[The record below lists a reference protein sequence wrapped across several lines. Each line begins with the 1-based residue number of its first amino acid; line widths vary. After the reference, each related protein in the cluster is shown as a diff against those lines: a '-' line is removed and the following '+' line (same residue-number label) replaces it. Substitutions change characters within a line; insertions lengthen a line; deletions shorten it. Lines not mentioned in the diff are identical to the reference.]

1 MMGQITESYDAESC
15 KQIVGIMSIV
25 YRPLSLQ
32 ELAPLVESP
41 ECLKLE
47 DLEEIVK
54 LCGSFLILREGI
66 IYFLHQSAKDY
77 LLRNAANTIFLSG
90 MRGGHYTICQRSLK
104 LMSQI
109 LRRDIY
115 NMDNW
120 GIPPTQIT
128 PPDPDPLAAVRYSCV
143 YWANHLAEC
152 QPNEQ
157 IQNNSLQDDGIVYR
171 FLREHYLHWLEALSI
186 IESLPQGVLAISKLK
201 ELVLG
206 KPTELGKLIHDAYRF
221 IRHNML
227 AIESSPLQVYASA
240 LFFTPCQSLIRE
252 LFKVEKPSWLS
263 LKPAVEDQWSAC
275 VMTFA
280 GHSKEVMSLAL
291 SPDGNRLASGSQDFT
306 VKLWDTTTGA
316 CLSTLTGHEY
326 GVESVAFSPNGNL
339 LASGSYDETVRVWN
353 METGACE
360 AVLTGHGRSVESVA
374 FSPDGS

>member
-1 MMGQITESYDAESC
+1 
-15 KQIVGIMSIV
+15 MSIV

-201 ELVLG
+201 ELVLVG
-206 KPTELGKLIHDAYRF
+206 CNHEIYMKYYLTIWD
-221 IRHNML
+221 
-227 AIESSPLQVYASA
+227 
-240 LFFTPCQSLIRE
+240 RE
-252 LFKVEKPSWLS
+252 NPR
-263 LKPAVEDQWSAC
+263 
-275 VMTFA
+275 
-280 GHSKEVMSLAL
+280 
-291 SPDGNRLASGSQDFT
+291 NLAS
-306 VKLWDTTTGA
+306 
-316 CLSTLTGHEY
+316 LSTTHTGLSDITCWRSRAVHCRY
-326 GVESVAFSPNGNL
+326 MRRRFFLP
-339 LASGSYDETVRVWN
+339 LARV
-353 METGACE
+353 
-360 AVLTGHGRSVESVA
+360 
-374 FSPDGS
+374 